1 MLFRSVCADVFEV
14 IMQPSSTRNINL
26 LWSLIIAFHTI
37 DKMIFEVNELY
48 ENGKL
53 SKEEEIKFENWRYN
67 VKEFI

>member
-1 MLFRSVCADVFEV
+1 MKINVCK
-14 IMQPSSTRNINL
+14 INEEDFKFD
-26 LWSLIIAFHTI
+26 SKVCKKIDKI

-48 ENGKL
+48 ENGKM

>member
-1 MLFRSVCADVFEV
+1 MKNNNEEDYKFDSKVCKKIDK
-14 IMQPSSTRNINL
+14 
-26 LWSLIIAFHTI
+26 I